1 MEQLKKHIL
10 SVLLLCLLNVG
21 AAFAQKAEFKK
32 ADALYRVQSYA
43 EAIPLYEKGL
53 ASKNS
58 KNARSKLAF
67 CYKTLN
73 QVKKAEKLYA
83 DLVLEERVRPDNL
96 FYYGEVLMSQGK
108 YQEAKTWFLKFHE
121 LEPDEEKGM
130 RMAESCDQIPF
141 LTPMFPEAT
150 VMDFPYNTDY
160 DDSSPVFYNNELVFS
175 SDRKTGVKLLKQKS
189 GATGRDF
196 IRLYSS
202 KLNEQNEWSQPK
214 SFSGKL
220 NEHNK
225 NNANASFLP
234 DGSEVYFTRNGNTS
248 NRKNAF
254 TLQLHSAKKE
264 KGKWKKIDVVSVCR
278 NAYNYMH
285 PAISPDGKTLFFVS
299 DKPGG
304 KGGTDIFYTQK
315 KGDKWGRAINM
326 DSTINTSAHEGFPFM
341 NEDGKLYF
349 CSKGHIGYGGFD
361 IFVTEKLEDGSWAK
375 PVNVGQPINSP
386 MDDISIFLNAENTR
400 GAFTSS
406 RKKGNDD
413 IFIFALDGS
422 IPDSE
427 EAVSTINESE
437 VIEPPTVD
445 DIPKMETTAI
455 EETTEVDIVKESTDI
470 VETAVIETP
479 ETQDIPKMETTEIV
493 KTVEEVDIV
502 KESTSV
508 VEPPEVQD
516 IPKMETTTIEK
527 TTEVDIVKESTD
539 IVETSA
545 VETPEAQDIPKMET
559 TEIIET
565 TEVDIVKES
574 TEVVETSV
582 VETPE
587 AQDIPKMETTEIVKT
602 TEVDIV
608 KESTEVITET
618 QESIAPPI
626 DDNPQRVIGDE
637 VLSVSEVSSDP
648 PSQPHRSGASVETP
662 EVSNDETQQ
671 NISENISQEAMSP
684 KAFQKAVNKGK
695 YEVGMYYILEK
706 MDYFPGEYL
715 LAPKMTLQLE
725 PIAKML
731 LAQPAL
737 QLEVSVHTESIGYD
751 ENNMTISQKRAKA
764 IKNYLLYKGVEA
776 KRVVAIGMGETKL
789 VNHCSNG
796 VVCEEEEHKANQR
809 VEVRVR

>member
-1 MEQLKKHIL
+1 MSIMEQLTKHIL
-10 SVLLLCLLNVG
+10 LVLLLCLLNVG
-21 AAFAQKAEFKK
+21 VAFAQKTEFKK
-32 ADALYRVQSYA
+32 ADALYRVHSYA

-53 ASKNS
+53 AIKNS
-58 KNARSKLAF
+58 KSARSKLAF

-73 QVKKAEKLYA
+73 QIKKAEKLYA
-83 DLVLEERVRPDNL
+83 QLITEERVRPDNF

-141 LTPMFPEAT
+141 LTPIFPEAT
-150 VMDFPYNTDY
+150 VMDFPYNTDF
-160 DDSSPVFYNNELVFS
+160 DDSSPVLYNNELVFS

-202 KLNEQNEWSQPK
+202 KLNDQNEWSKPK

-264 KGKWKKIDVVSVCR
+264 KGKWKKIEVVSVCR

-285 PAISPDGKTLFFVS
+285 PAISPDGKTLFFIS

-315 KGDKWGRAINM
+315 KGDKWGKAINM

-341 NEDGKLYF
+341 NTDGKLYF

-361 IFVTEKLEDGSWAK
+361 IFVTEKLEDGSWSK
-375 PVNVGQPINSP
+375 PVNVGQPINSS

-406 RKKGNDD
+406 RKKGDDD

-422 IPDSE
+422 IPTSDEVAPS
-427 EAVSTINESE
+427 INENTLVEAPAIEKTSE
-437 VIEPPTVD
+437 VDIVKETSEIVEKPVVQTPEAK

-455 EETTEVDIVKESTDI
+455 EKISEVDIVSE
-470 VETAVIETP
+470 
-479 ETQDIPKMETTEIV
+479 
-493 KTVEEVDIV
+493 
-502 KESTSV
+502 
-508 VEPPEVQD
+508 
-516 IPKMETTTIEK
+516 
-527 TTEVDIVKESTD
+527 
-539 IVETSA
+539 
-545 VETPEAQDIPKMET
+545 
-559 TEIIET
+559 
-565 TEVDIVKES
+565 
-574 TEVVETSV
+574 
-582 VETPE
+582 
-587 AQDIPKMETTEIVKT
+587 
-602 TEVDIV
+602 
-608 KESTEVITET
+608 TEVITEMRK
-618 QESIAPPI
+618 PI
-626 DDNPQRVIGDE
+626 NDPIENGLQKVVGDDA
-637 VLSVSEVSSDP
+637 LAVSEISSSP
-648 PSQPHRSGASVETP
+648 PSQQHQSGSSVETTETP
-662 EVSNDETQQ
+662 NAGIQQNTSGEVSR
-671 NISENISQEAMSP
+671 EAMSP
-684 KAFQKAVNKGK
+684 KSFQKAVNKGK
-695 YEVGMYYILEK
+695 YEIGMYYILEK
-706 MDYFPGEYL
+706 MNYFPGEYL

-725 PIAKML
+725 PIAKMM

-751 ENNMTISQKRAKA
+751 ENNLTISQKRAKA
-764 IKNYLLYKGVEA
+764 IKNYLLYKGVET
-776 KRVVAIGMGETKL
+776 KRIVAIGMGETKPL
-789 VNHCSNG
+789 NHCANG
-796 VVCEEEEHKANQR
+796 VACEEEEHMANQR
-809 VEVRVR
+809 VEVRVW